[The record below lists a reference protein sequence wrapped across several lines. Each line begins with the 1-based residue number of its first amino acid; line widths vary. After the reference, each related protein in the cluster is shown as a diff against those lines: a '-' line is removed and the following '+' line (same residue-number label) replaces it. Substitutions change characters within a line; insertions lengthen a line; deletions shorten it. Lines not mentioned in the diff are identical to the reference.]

1 MRRVADLVLRSG
13 IILAFAVLLACVSWQ
28 VISRYVLGT
37 PSTVTDELARFI
49 FMWLALV
56 GGAFTYG
63 QGRHLAIDFL
73 PMSVKGR
80 KRQATEA
87 AITLLI
93 AAFALI
99 VMVWGGSQLVL
110 KTLASGQIS
119 PSLRVPMGWVYGAVP
134 VAGAII
140 TAYAGGNL
148 LRIAQ
153 GEEILKPAD
162 ELSVE
167 MADTE
172 ESKR

>member
-1 MRRVADLVLRSG
+1 MRRAADLVLRGG
-13 IILAFAVLLACVSWQ
+13 IIAAFAVLLICVSWQ

-56 GGAFTYG
+56 GGAYTYG

-73 PMSVKGR
+73 PLSQTGSR
-80 KRQATEA
+80 RQVTEA

-93 AAFALI
+93 AAFAVI
-99 VMVWGGSQLVL
+99 VMIWGGWQLVS

-119 PSLRVPMGWVYGAVP
+119 PSLRLPMGWVYGAVP

-140 TAYAGGNL
+140 TAYAAGNL

-153 GEEILKPAD
+153 GERILKPAD
-162 ELSVE
+162 EISVE
-167 MADTE
+167 MADPE
-172 ESKR
+172 ESQR